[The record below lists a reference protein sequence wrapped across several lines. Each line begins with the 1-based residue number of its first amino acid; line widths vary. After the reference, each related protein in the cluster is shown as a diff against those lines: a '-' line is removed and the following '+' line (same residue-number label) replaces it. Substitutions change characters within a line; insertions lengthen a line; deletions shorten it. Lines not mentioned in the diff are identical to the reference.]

1 MLRTL
6 VNSLYKLLDKTVTFK
21 IVHLNDF
28 AQTPTK
34 ADSGCAGYDIYSTE
48 TIVIKK
54 NERRLVSTGISVEVP
69 NYHYI
74 RVAPRSGLSC
84 KGIDIGAGVVD
95 SSYRGEIKVL
105 MINNS
110 DDDYFVAMNDRIA
123 QLVMERCSNP
133 TIQVCAF
140 LSNSSRGDRG
150 FGSTGN

>member
-1 MLRTL
+1 MNYII
-6 VNSLYKLLDKTVTFK
+6 NSIYEFINNATPFKVRVVDKNA
-21 IVHLNDF
+21 IIP
-28 AQTPTK
+28 QK
-34 ADSGCAGYDIYSTE
+34 ADYGCAGYDVY
-48 TIVIKK
+48 
-54 NERRLVSTGISVEVP
+54 SVESLIIQPGKRQLVRIGIKSEITR
-69 NYHYI
+69 NFYL